1 MKNKYH
7 FFGLIP
13 AKKKSERLKNKNLLK
28 LKKKTLL
35 EIAINES
42 LNSKLIN
49 DTYVSTNSKK
59 IFKISLKAYAKVV
72 IRSNKYSSDK
82 APSSH
87 VIMDF
92 INQLKLRQKPNS
104 YVVYLQPTSPFRNH
118 FHIDKAIRSF
128 VKSKKK
134 TLISFKLSNKSILKN
149 YYLKNKIIT
158 PVYPNGI
165 MTNFEDLPEVYTP
178 NGSIFIFKAKDFLKN
193 KSSIFKNFYP
203 FFMDDNSSIDID
215 NKADYLYA
223 KSLLK

>member
-1 MKNKYH
+1 MKKKYH

-13 AKKKSERLKNKNLLK
+13 AKKKSVRLKNKNLLK
-28 LKKKTLL
+28 LKNKTLI

-59 IFKISLKAYAKVV
+59 ILKLSLKAHAKV
-72 IRSNKYSSDK
+72 ILRSNKYSSDK

-128 VKSKKK
+128 IKSKKK
-134 TLISFKLSNKSILKN
+134 TLISLKLSNKSILKN
-149 YYLKNKIIT
+149 YYIKNKKII
-158 PVYPNGI
+158 PIYLNGVT
-165 MTNFEDLPEVYTP
+165 TNFENLPEVYAP
-178 NGSIFIFKAKDFLKN
+178 NGSIFIFKANDFLKK
-193 KSSIFKNFYP
+193 KSLIFENFHP

-215 NKADYLYA
+215 NNADYLYA
-223 KSLLK
+223 KSLIK